1 MKILNKFR
9 QKNKIQKIK
18 YFFFISCVII
28 IVATLIWL
36 SNYSI
41 LYTKKITQEQYESDY
56 MSIAQ
61 AYSHVTTV
69 FLNQAETAL
78 TIFANH
84 TTLVNGT
91 TAEITDFLVKN
102 NQLKPDFLLNI
113 FYADINGDLVTSERK
128 YANVSDREYFIP
140 VINAKSGEFIV
151 GNAVY
156 SKTSRKMTVHIVTPV
171 FDKAGKCKGLIGSAV
186 ELSTLHNILN
196 NVKIKTKGEAFILDK
211 KGVYLSHPN
220 TEYIMNIFIPK
231 DDEYKEL
238 SSLKLAQQRHG
249 IYKAK
254 SADKKDVYVFLDPID
269 QTDWTIGVSVPE
281 EEIFKLYKKLK
292 GIQLTIIFVLIIEI
306 LVFIILGVIY
316 ITIISGSYDP
326 ITNLYNQEKFEKKA
340 RKMLKQFEGSG
351 FILIDADLRGFKFI
365 NQTYGEEAANQIL
378 IKFANLLKGETL
390 KFNGL
395 CAKGYADHFYVF
407 AKIEND
413 SNGKTVAMEKASKS
427 IEKIAKE
434 LKSKDIHVVAKYGIT
449 FLNPDRKIQS
459 RTKTIRTLIGEAS
472 FAKSLIKENVTKA
485 FEIYSPRIEEKIN
498 YEHKIERRMEDAV
511 KNDEFFVMY
520 QPKIELST
528 DKIIGAEAL
537 VRWNSS
543 DPELGFLSPAK
554 FIPLFEKNGF
564 IEELDFI
571 VYEKVFKFLR
581 NQIDIGNNVVPI
593 SVNMSRNHTK
603 EDKINNFISR
613 FVSTFNKYNLS
624 PDLVEVEI
632 VEESVASDKIILQ
645 KVIDALHNNGFSIA
659 MDDFG
664 KGESSLNMLSSVPI
678 DVVKFDQNF
687 LRNNSSLEESS
698 DFITS
703 LVDLGKKLNKK
714 TVFEG
719 VETKE
724 QRDFLRSINCDV
736 VQGYFYSKPLSE
748 NDFIQFVKD
757 HI

>member
-1 MKILNKFR
+1 MKILNKLR

-18 YFFFISCVII
+18 YFFFFSCVII
-28 IVATLIWL
+28 IVSTLIAL
-36 SNYSI
+36 SNYTI

-61 AYSHVTTV
+61 AYSHVTTG

-84 TTLVNGT
+84 NTIINGT
-91 TAEITDFLVKN
+91 KEEIADFLLTHHK
-102 NQLKPDFLLNI
+102 LKPDFLINI
-113 FYADINGDLVTSERK
+113 FYADINGNLVTSEGK
-128 YANVSDREYFIP
+128 HANVSDREYFLP
-140 VINAKSGEFIV
+140 AINGKSGNFIT

-156 SKTSRKMTVHIVTPV
+156 SKTSGKMTVHIVTPV
-171 FDKAGKCKGLIGSAV
+171 FDNNGKCKGLIGSGLD
-186 ELSTLHNILN
+186 LSILHNILN

-211 KGVYLSHPN
+211 KGIYLSHPK
-220 TEYIMNIFIPK
+220 TEYVMNIFIPQ
-231 DDEYKEL
+231 DEEYKEL
-238 SSLKLAQQRHG
+238 SSLMLAQKRHG

-254 SADKKDVYVFLDPID
+254 SADKKEVYVFLDPID
-269 QTDWTIGVSVPE
+269 QTEWTIGVSVPE

-292 GIQLTIIFVLIIEI
+292 TIQLTIIFVLIIEI
-306 LVFIILGVIY
+306 LVFIILDVIY
-316 ITIISGSYDP
+316 ITIIAGSYDK

-340 RKMLKQFEGSG
+340 RKMLKKYKGSS

-378 IKFANLLKGETL
+378 VKFAKLLKDETL
-390 KFNGL
+390 KFDAI

-407 AKIEND
+407 AKTVKPSIAIE
-413 SNGKTVAMEKASKS
+413 KVSKS

-434 LKSKDIHVVAKYGIT
+434 LKTKDIHVVAKYGIT
-449 FLNPDRKIQS
+449 FLNSDRKIQS
-459 RTKTIRTLIGEAS
+459 RTKTIRNLIGEAS

-498 YEHKIERRMEDAV
+498 YEHKIERQMEEAV

-543 DPELGFLSPAK
+543 DPELGLLSPIK
-554 FIPLFEKNGF
+554 FIPIFEKNGF

-603 EDKINNFISR
+603 NDKINNFISR
-613 FVSTFNKYNLS
+613 FITTFNKYRLS

-632 VEESVASDKIILQ
+632 LEQSVADEKIVLQ

-664 KGESSLNMLSSVPI
+664 SGESSLNMLSSIPI

-748 NDFIQFVKD
+748 SDFIQFVKE

>member
-1 MKILNKFR
+1 MKILNKLR

-18 YFFFISCVII
+18 YFFFFSCVII
-28 IVATLIWL
+28 IVSTLIAL
-36 SNYSI
+36 SNYTI

-61 AYSHVTTV
+61 AYSHVTTG

-84 TTLVNGT
+84 NTIINGT
-91 TAEITDFLVKN
+91 KEEIADFLLTNHK
-102 NQLKPDFLLNI
+102 LKPDFLINI
-113 FYADINGDLVTSERK
+113 FYADINGNLVTSEGK
-128 YANVSDREYFIP
+128 HANVSDREYFLP
-140 VINAKSGEFIV
+140 AINGKSGNFIT

-156 SKTSRKMTVHIVTPV
+156 SKTSAKMTVHIVTPV
-171 FDKAGKCKGLIGSAV
+171 FDNNGNCKGLIGSGLD
-186 ELSTLHNILN
+186 LSILHDILN

-211 KGVYLSHPN
+211 KGIYLSHPN
-220 TEYIMNIFIPK
+220 TEYVMNIFIPQ
-231 DDEYKEL
+231 DEEYKEL
-238 SSLKLAQQRHG
+238 SSLMLAQKRHG

-254 SADKKDVYVFLDPID
+254 SADKKEVYVFLDPID
-269 QTDWTIGVSVPE
+269 QTEWTIGVSVPE

-292 GIQLTIIFVLIIEI
+292 TIQLTIIFVLIIEI
-306 LVFIILGVIY
+306 LVFIILDVIY
-316 ITIISGSYDP
+316 ITIIAGSYDK

-340 RKMLKQFEGSG
+340 RKMLKKYKGSS

-378 IKFANLLKGETL
+378 VKFAKLLKDETL
-390 KFNGL
+390 KFDAI

-407 AKIEND
+407 AKTVKPSIAIE
-413 SNGKTVAMEKASKS
+413 KVSKS

-434 LKSKDIHVVAKYGIT
+434 LKTKDIHVVAKYGIT
-449 FLNPDRKIQS
+449 FLNSDRKIQS
-459 RTKTIRTLIGEAS
+459 RTKTIRNLIGEAS

-498 YEHKIERRMEDAV
+498 YEHKIERQMEEAV

-543 DPELGFLSPAK
+543 DPELGLLSPIK
-554 FIPLFEKNGF
+554 FIPIFEKNGF

-603 EDKINNFISR
+603 NDKINNFISR
-613 FVSTFNKYNLS
+613 FITTFNKYRLS

-632 VEESVASDKIILQ
+632 LEQSVADEKIVLQ

-664 KGESSLNMLSSVPI
+664 SGESSLNMLSSIPI

-748 NDFIQFVKD
+748 SDFIQFVKE

>member
-1 MKILNKFR
+1 MKILNKLR

-18 YFFFISCVII
+18 YFFFFSCVII
-28 IVATLIWL
+28 IVSTLIAL
-36 SNYSI
+36 SNYTI

-61 AYSHVTTV
+61 AYSHVTTG

-84 TTLVNGT
+84 NTIINGT
-91 TAEITDFLVKN
+91 KEEIADFLLTNHK
-102 NQLKPDFLLNI
+102 LKPDFLINI
-113 FYADINGDLVTSERK
+113 FYADINGNLVTSEGK
-128 YANVSDREYFIP
+128 HANVSDREYFLP
-140 VINAKSGEFIV
+140 AINGKSGNFIT

-156 SKTSRKMTVHIVTPV
+156 SKTSGKMTVHIVTPV
-171 FDKAGKCKGLIGSAV
+171 FDNNGKCKGLIGSGLD
-186 ELSTLHNILN
+186 LSILHNILN

-211 KGVYLSHPN
+211 KGIYLSHPK
-220 TEYIMNIFIPK
+220 TEYVMNIFIPQ
-231 DDEYKEL
+231 DEEYKEL
-238 SSLKLAQQRHG
+238 SSLMLAQKRHG

-254 SADKKDVYVFLDPID
+254 SADKKEVYVFLDPID
-269 QTDWTIGVSVPE
+269 QTEWTIGVSVPE

-292 GIQLTIIFVLIIEI
+292 TIQLTIIFVLIIEI
-306 LVFIILGVIY
+306 LVFIILDVIY
-316 ITIISGSYDP
+316 ITIIAGSYDK

-340 RKMLKQFEGSG
+340 RKMLKKYKGSS

-378 IKFANLLKGETL
+378 VKFAKLLKDETL
-390 KFNGL
+390 KFDAI

-407 AKIEND
+407 AKTVKPSIAIE
-413 SNGKTVAMEKASKS
+413 KVSKS

-434 LKSKDIHVVAKYGIT
+434 LKTKDIHVVAKYGIT
-449 FLNPDRKIQS
+449 FLNSDRKIQS
-459 RTKTIRTLIGEAS
+459 RTKTIRNLIGEAS

-498 YEHKIERRMEDAV
+498 YEHKIERQMEDAV

-543 DPELGFLSPAK
+543 DPELGLLSPIK
-554 FIPLFEKNGF
+554 FIPIFEKNGF

-603 EDKINNFISR
+603 NDKINNFISR
-613 FVSTFNKYNLS
+613 FITTFNKYRLS

-632 VEESVASDKIILQ
+632 LEQSVADEKIVLQ

-664 KGESSLNMLSSVPI
+664 SGESSLNMLSSIPI

-748 NDFIQFVKD
+748 SDFIQFVKE

>member
-1 MKILNKFR
+1 MKILNKLR

-18 YFFFISCVII
+18 YFFFFSCVII
-28 IVATLIWL
+28 IVSTLIAL
-36 SNYSI
+36 SNYTI

-61 AYSHVTTV
+61 AYSHVTTG

-84 TTLVNGT
+84 NTIINGT
-91 TAEITDFLVKN
+91 KEEIADFLLTNHK
-102 NQLKPDFLLNI
+102 LKPDFLINI
-113 FYADINGDLVTSERK
+113 FYADINGNLVTSEGK
-128 YANVSDREYFIP
+128 HANVSDREYFLP
-140 VINAKSGEFIV
+140 AINGKPGNFIT

-156 SKTSRKMTVHIVTPV
+156 SKTSGKMTVHIVTPV
-171 FDKAGKCKGLIGSAV
+171 FDNNGKCKGLIGSGLD
-186 ELSTLHNILN
+186 LSILHNILN

-211 KGVYLSHPN
+211 KGIYLSHPK
-220 TEYIMNIFIPK
+220 TEYVMNIFIPK
-231 DDEYKEL
+231 DEEYKEL
-238 SSLKLAQQRHG
+238 SSLKLAQKRHG

-254 SADKKDVYVFLDPID
+254 SADKKEVYVFLDPID
-269 QTDWTIGVSVPE
+269 QTEWTIGVSVPE

-292 GIQLTIIFVLIIEI
+292 TIQLTIIFVLIIEI
-306 LVFIILGVIY
+306 LVFIILDVIY
-316 ITIISGSYDP
+316 ITIIAGSYDT

-340 RKMLKQFEGSG
+340 RKMLKKYEGSS

-378 IKFANLLKGETL
+378 VKFAKLLKDETL
-390 KFNGL
+390 KFDAI

-407 AKIEND
+407 AKTVKPSIAIE
-413 SNGKTVAMEKASKS
+413 KVSKS

-434 LKSKDIHVVAKYGIT
+434 LKTKDIHVVAKYGIT
-449 FLNPDRKIQS
+449 FLNSDRKIQS
-459 RTKTIRTLIGEAS
+459 RTKTIRNLIGEAS

-498 YEHKIERRMEDAV
+498 YEHKIERQMEEAV

-543 DPELGFLSPAK
+543 DPELGLLSPVK
-554 FIPLFEKNGF
+554 FIPIFEKNGF

-603 EDKINNFISR
+603 NDKINNFISR
-613 FVSTFNKYNLS
+613 FITTFNKYHLS

-632 VEESVASDKIILQ
+632 LEQSVADEKIVLQ

-664 KGESSLNMLSSVPI
+664 SGESSLNMLSSIPI

-748 NDFIQFVKD
+748 SDFIHFVKE

>member
-1 MKILNKFR
+1 MKILNKLR

-18 YFFFISCVII
+18 YFFFFSCVII
-28 IVATLIWL
+28 IVSTLIAL
-36 SNYSI
+36 SNYTI

-61 AYSHVTTV
+61 AYSHVTTG

-84 TTLVNGT
+84 NTIINGT
-91 TAEITDFLVKN
+91 KEEIADFLLTHHK
-102 NQLKPDFLLNI
+102 LKPDFLINI
-113 FYADINGDLVTSERK
+113 FYADINGNLVTSEGK
-128 YANVSDREYFIP
+128 HANVSDREYFLP
-140 VINAKSGEFIV
+140 AINGKSGNFIT

-156 SKTSRKMTVHIVTPV
+156 SKTSGKMTVHIVTPV
-171 FDKAGKCKGLIGSAV
+171 FDNNGKCKGLIGSGLD
-186 ELSTLHNILN
+186 LSILHNILN

-211 KGVYLSHPN
+211 KGIYLSHPK
-220 TEYIMNIFIPK
+220 TEYVMNIFIPQ
-231 DDEYKEL
+231 DEEYKEL
-238 SSLKLAQQRHG
+238 SSLMLAQKRHG

-254 SADKKDVYVFLDPID
+254 SADKKEVYVFLDPID
-269 QTDWTIGVSVPE
+269 QTEWTIGVSVPE

-292 GIQLTIIFVLIIEI
+292 TIQLTIIFVLIIEI
-306 LVFIILGVIY
+306 LVFIILDVIY
-316 ITIISGSYDP
+316 ITIIAGSYDK

-340 RKMLKQFEGSG
+340 RKMLKKYEGSS

-378 IKFANLLKGETL
+378 VKFAKLLKDETL
-390 KFNGL
+390 KFDAI

-407 AKIEND
+407 AKTVKPSIAIE
-413 SNGKTVAMEKASKS
+413 KVSKS

-434 LKSKDIHVVAKYGIT
+434 LKTKDIHVVAKYGIT
-449 FLNPDRKIQS
+449 FLNSDRKIQS
-459 RTKTIRTLIGEAS
+459 RTKTIRNLIGEAS

-498 YEHKIERRMEDAV
+498 YEHKIERQMEEAV

-543 DPELGFLSPAK
+543 DPELGLLSPIK
-554 FIPLFEKNGF
+554 FIPIFEKNGF

-603 EDKINNFISR
+603 NDKINNFISR
-613 FVSTFNKYNLS
+613 FITTFNKYHLS

-632 VEESVASDKIILQ
+632 LEQSVADEKIVLQ

-664 KGESSLNMLSSVPI
+664 SGESSLNMLSSIPI

-748 NDFIQFVKD
+748 NDFIQFVKE

>member
-61 AYSHVTTV
+61 AYSHVTTG

-151 GNAVY
+151 GNSAY
-156 SKTSRKMTVHIVTPV
+156 SKTSGVMTVHIVTPV
-171 FDKAGKCKGLIGSAV
+171 FDKNEKCKGLIGGAV
-186 ELSTLHNILN
+186 ELSTLHDILN

-407 AKIEND
+407 AKIENN

-449 FLNPDRKIQS
+449 FLNSDRKIQS

-603 EDKINNFISR
+603 NDKINNFISR

-632 VEESVASDKIILQ
+632 VEESVANDKIILQ
-645 KVIDALHNNGFSIA
+645 QVIDALHNNGFSIA

-664 KGESSLNMLSSVPI
+664 KGESSLNMLSSIPI

>member
-1 MKILNKFR
+1 MK
-9 QKNKIQKIK
+9 KNKVQKIK
-18 YFFFISCVII
+18 YFLFLSCVII
-28 IVATLIWL
+28 IVATLTGL

-41 LYTKKITQEQYESDY
+41 LYTKKITKEQYESDY

-61 AYSHVTTV
+61 AYSHVTTG

-151 GNAVY
+151 GNSAY
-156 SKTSRKMTVHIVTPV
+156 SKTSGVMTVHIVTPV
-171 FDKAGKCKGLIGSAV
+171 FDKNEKCKGLIGGAV
-186 ELSTLHNILN
+186 ELSTLHDILN

-211 KGVYLSHPN
+211 KGIYLSHPN

-231 DDEYKEL
+231 DHEYKEL
-238 SSLKLAQQRHG
+238 SSLKLAKQRHG

-254 SADKKDVYVFLDPID
+254 SADKKDVYVFLDPIEH
-269 QTDWTIGVSVPE
+269 TDWTIGVSVPE

-306 LVFIILGVIY
+306 LVFIILGIIY

-340 RKMLKQFEGSG
+340 RKMLKQFEGSR

-378 IKFANLLKGETL
+378 IKFANLLKDETL

-407 AKIEND
+407 AKIENA
-413 SNGKTVAMEKASKS
+413 SIAIEKASKS

-434 LKSKDIHVVAKYGIT
+434 LKSKDIHAVAKYGIT
-449 FLNPDRKIQS
+449 FLNSDRKIQS

-498 YEHKIERRMEDAV
+498 YEHKIERQMEDAV

-581 NQIDIGNNVVPI
+581 NQMDIGNNVVPI

-632 VEESVASDKIILQ
+632 LEQSVADDKNILQ
-645 KVIDALHNNGFSIA
+645 QVIDALHNNGFSIA

-664 KGESSLNMLSSVPI
+664 SGESSLNMLRSIPI

>member
-61 AYSHVTTV
+61 AYSHVTTG

-151 GNAVY
+151 GNSAY
-156 SKTSRKMTVHIVTPV
+156 SKTSGVMTVHIVTPV
-171 FDKAGKCKGLIGSAV
+171 FDKNEKCKGLIGGAV
-186 ELSTLHNILN
+186 ELSTLHDILN

-211 KGVYLSHPN
+211 KGIYLSHPN

-231 DDEYKEL
+231 DHEYKEL
-238 SSLKLAQQRHG
+238 SSLKLAKQRHG

-407 AKIEND
+407 AKIENN

-449 FLNPDRKIQS
+449 FLNSDRKIQS

-485 FEIYSPRIEEKIN
+485 FEIYSPKIEEKIN
-498 YEHKIERRMEDAV
+498 YEHKIERQMEDAV

-603 EDKINNFISR
+603 QDKINNFISR
-613 FVSTFNKYNLS
+613 FVSTFNKYRLS

-632 VEESVASDKIILQ
+632 LEQSVADDKIILQ
-645 KVIDALHNNGFSIA
+645 QVIDALHNNGFSIA

-664 KGESSLNMLSSVPI
+664 KGESSLNMLSSIPI

>member
-61 AYSHVTTV
+61 AYSHVTTG

-151 GNAVY
+151 GNSAY
-156 SKTSRKMTVHIVTPV
+156 SKTSGVMTVHIVTPV
-171 FDKAGKCKGLIGSAV
+171 FDKNEKCKGLIGGAV
-186 ELSTLHNILN
+186 ELSTLHDILN

-407 AKIEND
+407 AKIENN
-413 SNGKTVAMEKASKS
+413 STAKTVAMEKASKS

-449 FLNPDRKIQS
+449 FLNSDRKIQS

-603 EDKINNFISR
+603 QDKINNFISR

-632 VEESVASDKIILQ
+632 LEQSVAEEKNILQ
-645 KVIDALHNNGFSIA
+645 QVIDALHNNGFSIA

-664 KGESSLNMLSSVPI
+664 KGESSLNMLSSIPI

>member
-61 AYSHVTTV
+61 AYSHVTTG

-151 GNAVY
+151 GNSAY
-156 SKTSRKMTVHIVTPV
+156 SKTSGKMTVHIVAPV

-196 NVKIKTKGEAFILDK
+196 NVKIKTKGEAFIIDK
-211 KGVYLSHPN
+211 KGIYLSHPN

-269 QTDWTIGVSVPE
+269 HTDWTIGVSVPE

-316 ITIISGSYDP
+316 TTIISGSYDP

-407 AKIEND
+407 AKIEKA
-413 SNGKTVAMEKASKS
+413 STAIEKASKS

-449 FLNPDRKIQS
+449 FLNSDRKIQS

>member
-56 MSIAQ
+56 MSITQ
-61 AYSHVTTV
+61 AYSHVTTG

-151 GNAVY
+151 GNSAY
-156 SKTSRKMTVHIVTPV
+156 SKTSGVMTVHIVTPV
-171 FDKAGKCKGLIGSAV
+171 FDKNEKCKGLIGGAV
-186 ELSTLHNILN
+186 ELSTLHDILN

-407 AKIEND
+407 AKIENN

-449 FLNPDRKIQS
+449 FLNSDRKIQS

-632 VEESVASDKIILQ
+632 VEESVANDKIILQ
-645 KVIDALHNNGFSIA
+645 QVIDALHNNGFSIA

-664 KGESSLNMLSSVPI
+664 KGESSLNMLSSIPI

>member
-61 AYSHVTTV
+61 AYSHVTTG

-151 GNAVY
+151 GNSAY
-156 SKTSRKMTVHIVTPV
+156 SKTSGVMTVHIVTPV
-171 FDKAGKCKGLIGSAV
+171 FDKNEKCKGLIGGAV

-449 FLNPDRKIQS
+449 FLNSDRKIQS

-632 VEESVASDKIILQ
+632 VEESVANDKIILQ
-645 KVIDALHNNGFSIA
+645 QVIDALHNNGFSIA

-664 KGESSLNMLSSVPI
+664 KGESSLNMLSSIPI

>member
-1 MKILNKFR
+1 MKILNKLR

-18 YFFFISCVII
+18 YFFFFSCVII
-28 IVATLIWL
+28 IVSTLIAL
-36 SNYSI
+36 SNYTI

-61 AYSHVTTV
+61 AYSHVTTG

-84 TTLVNGT
+84 NTIINGT
-91 TAEITDFLVKN
+91 KEEIADFLLTNHK
-102 NQLKPDFLLNI
+102 LKPDFLINI
-113 FYADINGDLVTSERK
+113 FYADINGNLVTSEGK
-128 YANVSDREYFIP
+128 HANVSDREYFLP
-140 VINAKSGEFIV
+140 AINGKPGNFIT

-156 SKTSRKMTVHIVTPV
+156 SKTSGKMTVHIVTPV
-171 FDKAGKCKGLIGSAV
+171 FDNNGNCKGLIGSGLD
-186 ELSTLHNILN
+186 LSILHNILN

-211 KGVYLSHPN
+211 KGIYLSHPK
-220 TEYIMNIFIPK
+220 TEYVMNIFIPQ
-231 DDEYKEL
+231 DEEYKEL
-238 SSLKLAQQRHG
+238 SSLMLAQKRHG

-254 SADKKDVYVFLDPID
+254 SADKKEVYVFLDPID
-269 QTDWTIGVSVPE
+269 QTEWTIGVSVPE

-292 GIQLTIIFVLIIEI
+292 TIQLTIIFVLIIEI
-306 LVFIILGVIY
+306 LVFIILDVIY
-316 ITIISGSYDP
+316 ITIIAGSYDK

-340 RKMLKQFEGSG
+340 RKMLKKYEGSS

-378 IKFANLLKGETL
+378 VKFAKLLKDETL
-390 KFNGL
+390 KFDAI

-407 AKIEND
+407 AKTVKPSIAIE
-413 SNGKTVAMEKASKS
+413 KVSKS

-434 LKSKDIHVVAKYGIT
+434 LKTKDIHVVAKYGIT
-449 FLNPDRKIQS
+449 FLNSDRKIQS
-459 RTKTIRTLIGEAS
+459 RTKTIRNLIGEAS

-498 YEHKIERRMEDAV
+498 YEHKIERQMEEAV

-543 DPELGFLSPAK
+543 DPELGLLSPVK
-554 FIPLFEKNGF
+554 FIPIFEKNGF

-603 EDKINNFISR
+603 NDKINNFISR
-613 FVSTFNKYNLS
+613 FITTFNKYHLS

-632 VEESVASDKIILQ
+632 LEQSVADEKIVLQ

-664 KGESSLNMLSSVPI
+664 SGESSLNMLSSIPI

-748 NDFIQFVKD
+748 SDFIHFVKE

>member
-1 MKILNKFR
+1 MKILNKLR

-18 YFFFISCVII
+18 YFFFFSCVII
-28 IVATLIWL
+28 IVSTLIAL
-36 SNYSI
+36 SNYTI

-61 AYSHVTTV
+61 AYSHVTTG

-84 TTLVNGT
+84 NTIINGT
-91 TAEITDFLVKN
+91 KEEIADFLLTNHK
-102 NQLKPDFLLNI
+102 LKPDFLINI
-113 FYADINGDLVTSERK
+113 FYADINGNLVTSEGK
-128 YANVSDREYFIP
+128 HANVSDREYFLP
-140 VINAKSGEFIV
+140 AINGKSGNFIT

-156 SKTSRKMTVHIVTPV
+156 SKTSGKMTVHIVTPV
-171 FDKAGKCKGLIGSAV
+171 FDNNGKCKGLIGSGLD
-186 ELSTLHNILN
+186 LSILHNILN

-211 KGVYLSHPN
+211 KGIYLSHPK
-220 TEYIMNIFIPK
+220 TEYVMNIFIPK
-231 DDEYKEL
+231 DEEYKEL
-238 SSLKLAQQRHG
+238 SSLKLAQKRHG

-254 SADKKDVYVFLDPID
+254 SADKKEVYVFLDPID
-269 QTDWTIGVSVPE
+269 QTEWTIGVSVPE

-292 GIQLTIIFVLIIEI
+292 TIQLTIIFVLIIEI
-306 LVFIILGVIY
+306 LVFIILDVIY
-316 ITIISGSYDP
+316 ITIIAGSYDT

-340 RKMLKQFEGSG
+340 RKMLKKYEGSS

-378 IKFANLLKGETL
+378 VKFAKLLKDETL
-390 KFNGL
+390 KFDAI

-407 AKIEND
+407 AKTVKPSIAIE
-413 SNGKTVAMEKASKS
+413 KVSKS

-434 LKSKDIHVVAKYGIT
+434 LKTKDIHVVAKYGIT
-449 FLNPDRKIQS
+449 FLNSDRKIQS
-459 RTKTIRTLIGEAS
+459 RTKTIRNLIGEAS

-498 YEHKIERRMEDAV
+498 YEHKIERQMEEAV

-543 DPELGFLSPAK
+543 DPELGLLSPVK
-554 FIPLFEKNGF
+554 FIPIFEKNGF

-603 EDKINNFISR
+603 NDKINNFISR
-613 FVSTFNKYNLS
+613 FITTFNKYHLS

-632 VEESVASDKIILQ
+632 LEQSVADEKIVLQ

-664 KGESSLNMLSSVPI
+664 SGESSLNMLSSIPI

-748 NDFIQFVKD
+748 SDFIHFVKE

>member
-18 YFFFISCVII
+18 YFLFISCVII

-61 AYSHVTTV
+61 AYSHVTTG

-151 GNAVY
+151 GNSAY
-156 SKTSRKMTVHIVTPV
+156 SKTSGVMTVHIVTPV
-171 FDKAGKCKGLIGSAV
+171 FDKNEKCKGLIGGAV

-407 AKIEND
+407 AKIENN
-413 SNGKTVAMEKASKS
+413 STAKTVAMEKASKS

-449 FLNPDRKIQS
+449 FLNSDRKIQS

-485 FEIYSPRIEEKIN
+485 FEIYSPKIEEKIN
-498 YEHKIERRMEDAV
+498 YEHKIERQMEDAV

-603 EDKINNFISR
+603 QDKINNFISR
-613 FVSTFNKYNLS
+613 FVSTFNKYRLS

-632 VEESVASDKIILQ
+632 LEQSVADDKIILQ
-645 KVIDALHNNGFSIA
+645 QVIDALHNNGFSIA

>member
-28 IVATLIWL
+28 TITTLIWL

-61 AYSHVTTV
+61 AYSHVTTG

-78 TIFANH
+78 NIFANH
-84 TTLVNGT
+84 DILINGT
-91 TAEITDFLVKN
+91 KDEITRFLVKN
-102 NQLKPDFLLNI
+102 HKLKPNFLLNM
-113 FYADINGDLVTSERK
+113 FYADKEGNLVTSENK
-128 YANVSDREYFIP
+128 HANISDREYFIP
-140 VINAKSGEFIV
+140 ALNEKPGNFIV
-151 GNAVY
+151 GNALY
-156 SKTSRKMTVHIVTPV
+156 SKTSGKMTVHIVTPV
-171 FDKAGKCKGLIGSAV
+171 FDKEGKCKGLIGSGV
-186 ELSTLHNILN
+186 ELLTLHNTLN
-196 NVKIKTKGEAFILDK
+196 NVKIKTKGEAFIIDK

-220 TEYIMNIFIPK
+220 TEYMMNIFIPK

-238 SSLKLAQQRHG
+238 SSFKLAQQRHG

-340 RKMLKQFEGSG
+340 RKMLKQFEGSR

-407 AKIEND
+407 AKIE
-413 SNGKTVAMEKASKS
+413 SPSIAMEKASKS

-434 LKSKDIHVVAKYGIT
+434 LKI
-449 FLNPDRKIQS
+449 FMLLQN
-459 RTKTIRTLIGEAS
+459 
-472 FAKSLIKENVTKA
+472 
-485 FEIYSPRIEEKIN
+485 
-498 YEHKIERRMEDAV
+498 ME
-511 KNDEFFVMY
+511 
-520 QPKIELST
+520 
-528 DKIIGAEAL
+528 
-537 VRWNSS
+537 
-543 DPELGFLSPAK
+543 
-554 FIPLFEKNGF
+554 
-564 IEELDFI
+564 
-571 VYEKVFKFLR
+571 
-581 NQIDIGNNVVPI
+581 
-593 SVNMSRNHTK
+593 
-603 EDKINNFISR
+603 
-613 FVSTFNKYNLS
+613 
-624 PDLVEVEI
+624 
-632 VEESVASDKIILQ
+632 
-645 KVIDALHNNGFSIA
+645 
-659 MDDFG
+659 
-664 KGESSLNMLSSVPI
+664 
-678 DVVKFDQNF
+678 
-687 LRNNSSLEESS
+687 
-698 DFITS
+698 
-703 LVDLGKKLNKK
+703 
-714 TVFEG
+714 
-719 VETKE
+719 
-724 QRDFLRSINCDV
+724 
-736 VQGYFYSKPLSE
+736 
-748 NDFIQFVKD
+748 
-757 HI
+757 

>member
-1 MKILNKFR
+1 MKILNKLR

-18 YFFFISCVII
+18 YFFFFSCVII
-28 IVATLIWL
+28 IVSTLIAL
-36 SNYSI
+36 SNYTI

-61 AYSHVTTV
+61 AYSHVTTG

-84 TTLVNGT
+84 NTIINGT
-91 TAEITDFLVKN
+91 KEEIADFLLTNHK
-102 NQLKPDFLLNI
+102 LKPDFLINI
-113 FYADINGDLVTSERK
+113 FYADINGNLVTSEGK
-128 YANVSDREYFIP
+128 HANVSDREYFLP
-140 VINAKSGEFIV
+140 AINGKSGNFIT

-156 SKTSRKMTVHIVTPV
+156 SKTSGKMTVHIVTPV
-171 FDKAGKCKGLIGSAV
+171 FDNNGKCKGLIGSGLD
-186 ELSTLHNILN
+186 LSILHNILN

-211 KGVYLSHPN
+211 KGIYLSHPK
-220 TEYIMNIFIPK
+220 TEYVMNIFIPQ
-231 DDEYKEL
+231 DEEYKEL
-238 SSLKLAQQRHG
+238 SSLMLAQKRHG

-254 SADKKDVYVFLDPID
+254 SADKKEVYVFLDPID
-269 QTDWTIGVSVPE
+269 QTEWTIGVSVPE

-292 GIQLTIIFVLIIEI
+292 TIQLTIIFVLIIEI
-306 LVFIILGVIY
+306 LVFIILDVIY
-316 ITIISGSYDP
+316 ITIIAGSYDT

-340 RKMLKQFEGSG
+340 RKMLKKYEGSS

-378 IKFANLLKGETL
+378 VKFAKLLKDETL
-390 KFNGL
+390 KFDAI

-407 AKIEND
+407 AKTVKPSIAIE
-413 SNGKTVAMEKASKS
+413 KVSKS

-434 LKSKDIHVVAKYGIT
+434 LKTKDIHVVAKYGIT
-449 FLNPDRKIQS
+449 FLNSDRKIQS
-459 RTKTIRTLIGEAS
+459 RTKTIRNLIGEAS

-498 YEHKIERRMEDAV
+498 YEHKIERQMEEAV

-543 DPELGFLSPAK
+543 DPELGLLSPVK
-554 FIPLFEKNGF
+554 FIPIFEKNGF

-603 EDKINNFISR
+603 NDKINNFISR
-613 FVSTFNKYNLS
+613 FITTFNKYHLS

-632 VEESVASDKIILQ
+632 LEQSVADEKIVLQ

-664 KGESSLNMLSSVPI
+664 SGESSLNMLSSIPI

-748 NDFIQFVKD
+748 SDFIHFVKE

>member
-1 MKILNKFR
+1 MKILNKLR

-18 YFFFISCVII
+18 YFFFFSCVII
-28 IVATLIWL
+28 IVSTLIAL
-36 SNYSI
+36 SNYTI

-61 AYSHVTTV
+61 AYSHVTTG

-84 TTLVNGT
+84 NTIINGT
-91 TAEITDFLVKN
+91 KEEIADFLLTNHK
-102 NQLKPDFLLNI
+102 LKPDFLINI
-113 FYADINGDLVTSERK
+113 FYADINGNLVTSEGK
-128 YANVSDREYFIP
+128 HANVSDREYFLP
-140 VINAKSGEFIV
+140 AINGKPGNFIT

-156 SKTSRKMTVHIVTPV
+156 SKTSGKMTVHIVTPV
-171 FDKAGKCKGLIGSAV
+171 FDNNGNCKGLIGSGLD
-186 ELSTLHNILN
+186 LSILHNILN

-211 KGVYLSHPN
+211 KGIYLSHPK
-220 TEYIMNIFIPK
+220 TEYVMNIFIPQ
-231 DDEYKEL
+231 DEEYKEL
-238 SSLKLAQQRHG
+238 SSLMLAQKRHG

-254 SADKKDVYVFLDPID
+254 SADKKEVYVFLDPID
-269 QTDWTIGVSVPE
+269 QTEWTIGVSVPE

-292 GIQLTIIFVLIIEI
+292 TIQLTIIFVLIIEI
-306 LVFIILGVIY
+306 LVFIILDVIY
-316 ITIISGSYDP
+316 ITIIAGSYDK

-340 RKMLKQFEGSG
+340 RKMLKKYKGSS

-378 IKFANLLKGETL
+378 VKFAKLLKDETL
-390 KFNGL
+390 KFDAI

-407 AKIEND
+407 AKTVKPSIAIE
-413 SNGKTVAMEKASKS
+413 KVSKS

-434 LKSKDIHVVAKYGIT
+434 LKTKDIHVVAKYGIT
-449 FLNPDRKIQS
+449 FLNSDRKIQS
-459 RTKTIRTLIGEAS
+459 RTKTIRNLIGEAS

-498 YEHKIERRMEDAV
+498 YEHKIERQMEEAV

-543 DPELGFLSPAK
+543 DPELGLLSPIK
-554 FIPLFEKNGF
+554 FIPIFEKNGF

-603 EDKINNFISR
+603 NDKINNFISR
-613 FVSTFNKYNLS
+613 FITTFNKYHLS

-632 VEESVASDKIILQ
+632 LEQSVANEKIILQ
-645 KVIDALHNNGFSIA
+645 KVIDALHNKGFSIA

-664 KGESSLNMLSSVPI
+664 SGESSLNMLSSIPI

-748 NDFIQFVKD
+748 NDFIQFVKE

>member
-61 AYSHVTTV
+61 AYSHVTTG

-151 GNAVY
+151 GNSAY
-156 SKTSRKMTVHIVTPV
+156 SKTSGVMTVHIVTPV
-171 FDKAGKCKGLIGSAV
+171 FDKNEKCKGLIGGAV

-407 AKIEND
+407 AKIENN

-449 FLNPDRKIQS
+449 FLNSDRKIQS

-581 NQIDIGNNVVPI
+581 NQMDIGNNVVPI

-603 EDKINNFISR
+603 QDKINNFISR

-632 VEESVASDKIILQ
+632 VEESVANDKIILQ
-645 KVIDALHNNGFSIA
+645 QVIDALHNNGFSIA

-664 KGESSLNMLSSVPI
+664 KGESSLNMLSSIPI

>member
-1 MKILNKFR
+1 MKILNKLMK
-9 QKNKIQKIK
+9 KNKVQKIK
-18 YFFFISCVII
+18 YLFFILCI
-28 IVATLIWL
+28 IVVVSTLFAL

-41 LYTKKITQEQYESDY
+41 SYTKKITQEQYESDY
-56 MSIAQ
+56 ISIAQ
-61 AYSHVTTV
+61 AYSHVTTG
-69 FLNQAETAL
+69 FLNQAKTAL

-84 TTLVNGT
+84 DILINGT
-91 TAEITDFLVKN
+91 KDEITRFLVKN
-102 NQLKPDFLLNI
+102 HKLKPNFLLNM
-113 FYADINGDLVTSERK
+113 FYADKEGNLVTSENK
-128 YANVSDREYFIP
+128 HANISDREYFIP
-140 VINAKSGEFIV
+140 VLNEKPGNFIV
-151 GNAVY
+151 GNALY
-156 SKTSRKMTVHIVTPV
+156 SKTSGKMTVHIVTPV
-171 FDKAGKCKGLIGSAV
+171 FDKAGKCKGLIGSGV
-186 ELSTLHNILN
+186 ELSTLHDILN
-196 NVKIKTKGEAFILDK
+196 NVKIKTKGEAFIIDK

-220 TEYIMNIFIPK
+220 TEYMMNIFIPK

-292 GIQLTIIFVLIIEI
+292 GIQFTIIFVLIIEI

-340 RKMLKQFEGSG
+340 RKMLKQFEGSR
-351 FILIDADLRGFKFI
+351 FILISADLRGFKFI
-365 NQTYGEEAANQIL
+365 NQTYGEETANQIL
-378 IKFANLLKGETL
+378 IKFANLLKDETL

-407 AKIEND
+407 AKIEKA
-413 SNGKTVAMEKASKS
+413 SIAMEKASKS

-434 LKSKDIHVVAKYGIT
+434 LKSKDIHAVAKYGIT
-449 FLNPDRKIQS
+449 FLNSDRKIQS
-459 RTKTIRTLIGEAS
+459 RTKTIRNLIGEAS

-498 YEHKIERRMEDAV
+498 YEHKIERQMEDAV

-543 DPELGFLSPAK
+543 DPELGLLSPAK

-603 EDKINNFISR
+603 QINNFISR
-613 FVSTFNKYNLS
+613 FISTFNKYNLS

-632 VEESVASDKIILQ
+632 VEQSVDEDKIILQ

-664 KGESSLNMLSSVPI
+664 KGESSLNMLSSIPI

>member
-61 AYSHVTTV
+61 AYSHVTTG

-151 GNAVY
+151 GNSAY
-156 SKTSRKMTVHIVTPV
+156 SKTSGVMTVHIVTPV
-171 FDKAGKCKGLIGSAV
+171 FDKNEKCKGLIGGAV

-196 NVKIKTKGEAFILDK
+196 NVKIKTKGEAFIIDK
-211 KGVYLSHPN
+211 KGIYLSHPN

-269 QTDWTIGVSVPE
+269 HTDWTIGVSVPE

-316 ITIISGSYDP
+316 TTIISGSYDP

-407 AKIEND
+407 AKIENN
-413 SNGKTVAMEKASKS
+413 STAKTVAMEKVSKS

-449 FLNPDRKIQS
+449 FLNSDRKIQS

-485 FEIYSPRIEEKIN
+485 FEIYSPKIEEKIN
-498 YEHKIERRMEDAV
+498 YEHKIERQMEDAV

-632 VEESVASDKIILQ
+632 VEESVANDKIILQ
-645 KVIDALHNNGFSIA
+645 QVIDALHNNGFSIA

>member
-1 MKILNKFR
+1 MKILNKLR

-18 YFFFISCVII
+18 YFFFFSCVII
-28 IVATLIWL
+28 IVSTLIAL
-36 SNYSI
+36 SNYTI

-61 AYSHVTTV
+61 AYSHVTTG

-84 TTLVNGT
+84 NTIINGT
-91 TAEITDFLVKN
+91 KEEIADFLLTNHK
-102 NQLKPDFLLNI
+102 LKPDFLINI
-113 FYADINGDLVTSERK
+113 FYADINGNLVTSEGK
-128 YANVSDREYFIP
+128 HANVSDREYFLP
-140 VINAKSGEFIV
+140 AINGKPGNFIT

-156 SKTSRKMTVHIVTPV
+156 SKTSGKMTVHIVTPV
-171 FDKAGKCKGLIGSAV
+171 FDNNGNCKGLIGSGLD
-186 ELSTLHNILN
+186 LSILHNILN

-211 KGVYLSHPN
+211 KGIYLSHPK
-220 TEYIMNIFIPK
+220 TEYVMNIFIPK
-231 DDEYKEL
+231 DEEYKEL
-238 SSLKLAQQRHG
+238 SSLKLAQKRHG

-254 SADKKDVYVFLDPID
+254 SADKKEVYVFLDPID
-269 QTDWTIGVSVPE
+269 QTEWTIGVSVPE

-292 GIQLTIIFVLIIEI
+292 TIQLTIIFVLIIEI
-306 LVFIILGVIY
+306 LVFIILDVIY
-316 ITIISGSYDP
+316 ITIIAGSYDT

-340 RKMLKQFEGSG
+340 RKMLKKYEGSS

-378 IKFANLLKGETL
+378 VKFAKLLKDETL
-390 KFNGL
+390 KFDAI

-407 AKIEND
+407 AKTVKPSIAIE
-413 SNGKTVAMEKASKS
+413 KVSKS

-434 LKSKDIHVVAKYGIT
+434 LKTKDIHVVAKYGIT
-449 FLNPDRKIQS
+449 FLNSDRKIQS
-459 RTKTIRTLIGEAS
+459 RTKTIRNLIGEAS

-498 YEHKIERRMEDAV
+498 YEHKIERQMEDAV

-543 DPELGFLSPAK
+543 DPELGLLSPVK
-554 FIPLFEKNGF
+554 FISIFEKNGF

-603 EDKINNFISR
+603 NDKINNFISR
-613 FVSTFNKYNLS
+613 FITTFNKYHIS
-624 PDLVEVEI
+624 HDLVEVEI
-632 VEESVASDKIILQ
+632 LEQSVADEKIVLQ

-664 KGESSLNMLSSVPI
+664 SGESSLNMLSSIPI

-748 NDFIQFVKD
+748 SDFIHFVKE

>member
-1 MKILNKFR
+1 MKILNKLR

-18 YFFFISCVII
+18 YFFFFSCVII
-28 IVATLIWL
+28 IVSTLIAL
-36 SNYSI
+36 SNYTI

-61 AYSHVTTV
+61 AYSHVTTG

-84 TTLVNGT
+84 NTIINGT
-91 TAEITDFLVKN
+91 KEEIADFLLTHHK
-102 NQLKPDFLLNI
+102 LKPDFLINI
-113 FYADINGDLVTSERK
+113 FYADINGNLVTSEGK
-128 YANVSDREYFIP
+128 HANVSDREYFLP
-140 VINAKSGEFIV
+140 AINGKSGNFIT

-156 SKTSRKMTVHIVTPV
+156 SKTSGKMTVHIVTPV
-171 FDKAGKCKGLIGSAV
+171 FDNNGKCKGLIGSGLD
-186 ELSTLHNILN
+186 LSILHNILN

-211 KGVYLSHPN
+211 KGIYLSHPK
-220 TEYIMNIFIPK
+220 TEYVMNIFIPQ
-231 DDEYKEL
+231 DEEYKEL
-238 SSLKLAQQRHG
+238 SSLMLAQKRHG

-254 SADKKDVYVFLDPID
+254 SADKKEVYVFLDPID
-269 QTDWTIGVSVPE
+269 QTEWTIGVSVPE

-292 GIQLTIIFVLIIEI
+292 TIQLTIIFVLIIEI
-306 LVFIILGVIY
+306 LVFIILDVIY
-316 ITIISGSYDP
+316 ITIIAGSYDK

-340 RKMLKQFEGSG
+340 RKMLKKYKGSS

-378 IKFANLLKGETL
+378 VKFAKLLKDETL
-390 KFNGL
+390 KFDAI

-407 AKIEND
+407 AKTVKPSIAIE
-413 SNGKTVAMEKASKS
+413 KVSKS

-434 LKSKDIHVVAKYGIT
+434 LKTKDIHVVAKYGIT
-449 FLNPDRKIQS
+449 FLNSDRKIQS
-459 RTKTIRTLIGEAS
+459 RTKTIRNLIGEAS

-498 YEHKIERRMEDAV
+498 YEHKIERQMEEAV

-543 DPELGFLSPAK
+543 DPELGLLSPIK
-554 FIPLFEKNGF
+554 FIPIFEKNGF

-603 EDKINNFISR
+603 NDKINNFISR
-613 FVSTFNKYNLS
+613 FITTFNKYHLS

-632 VEESVASDKIILQ
+632 LEQSVADEKIVLQ

-664 KGESSLNMLSSVPI
+664 SGESSLNMLSSIPI

-748 NDFIQFVKD
+748 NDFIQFVKE

>member
-61 AYSHVTTV
+61 AYSHVTTG

-151 GNAVY
+151 GNSAY
-156 SKTSRKMTVHIVTPV
+156 SKTSGVMTVHIVTPV
-171 FDKAGKCKGLIGSAV
+171 FDKNEKCKGLIGGAV
-186 ELSTLHNILN
+186 ELSTLHDILN

-220 TEYIMNIFIPK
+220 KEYIMNIFIPK

-407 AKIEND
+407 AKFENN
-413 SNGKTVAMEKASKS
+413 SNGTTVAMEKASKS

-449 FLNPDRKIQS
+449 FLNSDRKIQS

-603 EDKINNFISR
+603 NDKINNFISR

-632 VEESVASDKIILQ
+632 VEESVANDKIILQ
-645 KVIDALHNNGFSIA
+645 QVIDALHNNGFSIA

-664 KGESSLNMLSSVPI
+664 KGESSLNMLSSIPI

>member
-61 AYSHVTTV
+61 AYSHVTTG

-151 GNAVY
+151 GNSAY
-156 SKTSRKMTVHIVTPV
+156 SKTSGVMTVHIVTPV
-171 FDKAGKCKGLIGSAV
+171 FDKNEKCKGLIGGAV
-186 ELSTLHNILN
+186 ELSTLHDILN

-449 FLNPDRKIQS
+449 FLNSDRKIQS

-485 FEIYSPRIEEKIN
+485 FEIYSPKIEEKIN

-581 NQIDIGNNVVPI
+581 NQMDIGNNVVPI

-603 EDKINNFISR
+603 QDKINNFISR

-632 VEESVASDKIILQ
+632 VEESVANDKIILQ
-645 KVIDALHNNGFSIA
+645 QVIDALHNNGFSIA

-664 KGESSLNMLSSVPI
+664 KGESSLNMLSSIPI

>member
-1 MKILNKFR
+1 MKILNKLR

-18 YFFFISCVII
+18 YFFFFSCVII
-28 IVATLIWL
+28 IVSTLIAL
-36 SNYSI
+36 SNYTI

-61 AYSHVTTV
+61 AYSHVTTG

-84 TTLVNGT
+84 NTIINGT
-91 TAEITDFLVKN
+91 KEEIADFLLTNHK
-102 NQLKPDFLLNI
+102 LKPDFLINI
-113 FYADINGDLVTSERK
+113 FYADINGNLVTSEGK
-128 YANVSDREYFIP
+128 HANVSDREYFLP
-140 VINAKSGEFIV
+140 AINGKPGNFIT

-156 SKTSRKMTVHIVTPV
+156 SKTSGKMTVHIVTPV
-171 FDKAGKCKGLIGSAV
+171 FDNNGNCKGLIGSGLD
-186 ELSTLHNILN
+186 LSILHNILN

-211 KGVYLSHPN
+211 KGIYLSHPK
-220 TEYIMNIFIPK
+220 TEYVMNIFIPK
-231 DDEYKEL
+231 DEEYKEL
-238 SSLKLAQQRHG
+238 SSLKLAQKRHG

-254 SADKKDVYVFLDPID
+254 SADKKEVYVFLDPID
-269 QTDWTIGVSVPE
+269 QTEWTIGVSVPE

-292 GIQLTIIFVLIIEI
+292 TIQLTIIFVLIIEI
-306 LVFIILGVIY
+306 LVFIILDVIY
-316 ITIISGSYDP
+316 ITIIAGSYDT

-340 RKMLKQFEGSG
+340 RKMLKKYEGSS

-378 IKFANLLKGETL
+378 VKFAKLLKDETL
-390 KFNGL
+390 KFDAI

-407 AKIEND
+407 AKTVKPSIAIE
-413 SNGKTVAMEKASKS
+413 KVSKS

-434 LKSKDIHVVAKYGIT
+434 LKTKDIHVVAKYGIT
-449 FLNPDRKIQS
+449 FLNSDRKIQS
-459 RTKTIRTLIGEAS
+459 RTKTIRNLIGEAS

-498 YEHKIERRMEDAV
+498 YEHKIERQMEDAV

-543 DPELGFLSPAK
+543 DPELGLLSPVK
-554 FIPLFEKNGF
+554 FISIFEKNGF

-603 EDKINNFISR
+603 NDKINNFISR
-613 FVSTFNKYNLS
+613 FITTFNKYHLS

-632 VEESVASDKIILQ
+632 LEQSVADEKIVLQ

-664 KGESSLNMLSSVPI
+664 SGESSLNMLSSIPI

-748 NDFIQFVKD
+748 SDFIHFVKE

>member
-1 MKILNKFR
+1 MKILNKLR

-18 YFFFISCVII
+18 YFFFFSCVII
-28 IVATLIWL
+28 IVSTLIAL
-36 SNYSI
+36 SNYTI

-61 AYSHVTTV
+61 AYSHVTTG

-84 TTLVNGT
+84 NTIINGT
-91 TAEITDFLVKN
+91 KEEIADFLLTNHK
-102 NQLKPDFLLNI
+102 LKPDFLINI
-113 FYADINGDLVTSERK
+113 FYADINGNLVTSEGK
-128 YANVSDREYFIP
+128 HANVSDREYFLP
-140 VINAKSGEFIV
+140 AINGKPGNFIT

-156 SKTSRKMTVHIVTPV
+156 SKTSGKMTVHIVTPV
-171 FDKAGKCKGLIGSAV
+171 FDNNGKCKGLIGSGLD
-186 ELSTLHNILN
+186 LSILHNILN

-211 KGVYLSHPN
+211 KGIYLSHPK
-220 TEYIMNIFIPK
+220 TEYVMNIFIPQ
-231 DDEYKEL
+231 DEEYKEL
-238 SSLKLAQQRHG
+238 SSLMLAQKRHG

-254 SADKKDVYVFLDPID
+254 SADKKEVYVFLDPID
-269 QTDWTIGVSVPE
+269 QTEWTIGVSVPE

-292 GIQLTIIFVLIIEI
+292 TIQLTIIFVLIIEI
-306 LVFIILGVIY
+306 LVFIILDVIY
-316 ITIISGSYDP
+316 ITIIAGSYDK

-340 RKMLKQFEGSG
+340 RKMLKKYKGSS

-378 IKFANLLKGETL
+378 VKFAKLLKDETL
-390 KFNGL
+390 KFDAI

-407 AKIEND
+407 AKTVKPSIAIE
-413 SNGKTVAMEKASKS
+413 KVSKS

-434 LKSKDIHVVAKYGIT
+434 LKTKDIHVVAKYGIT
-449 FLNPDRKIQS
+449 FLNSDRKIQS
-459 RTKTIRTLIGEAS
+459 RTKTIRNLIGEAS

-498 YEHKIERRMEDAV
+498 YEHKIERQMEEAV

-543 DPELGFLSPAK
+543 DPELGLLSPIK
-554 FIPLFEKNGF
+554 FIPIFEKNGF

-603 EDKINNFISR
+603 NDKINNFISR
-613 FVSTFNKYNLS
+613 FITTFNKYHLS

-632 VEESVASDKIILQ
+632 LEQSVADEKIVLQ

-664 KGESSLNMLSSVPI
+664 SGESSLNMLSSIPI

-748 NDFIQFVKD
+748 NDFIQFVKE

>member
-1 MKILNKFR
+1 MKILNKLR

-18 YFFFISCVII
+18 YFFFFSCVII
-28 IVATLIWL
+28 IVSTLIAL
-36 SNYSI
+36 SNYTI

-61 AYSHVTTV
+61 AYSHVTTG

-84 TTLVNGT
+84 NTIINGT
-91 TAEITDFLVKN
+91 KEEIADFLLTNHK
-102 NQLKPDFLLNI
+102 LKPDFLINI
-113 FYADINGDLVTSERK
+113 FYADINGNLVTSEGK
-128 YANVSDREYFIP
+128 HANVSDREYFLP
-140 VINAKSGEFIV
+140 AINGKSGNFIT

-156 SKTSRKMTVHIVTPV
+156 SKTSGKMTVHIVTPV
-171 FDKAGKCKGLIGSAV
+171 FDNNGKCKGLIGSGLD
-186 ELSTLHNILN
+186 LSILHNILN

-211 KGVYLSHPN
+211 KGIYLSHPK
-220 TEYIMNIFIPK
+220 TEYVMNIFIPQ
-231 DDEYKEL
+231 DEEYKEL
-238 SSLKLAQQRHG
+238 SSLMLAQKRHG

-254 SADKKDVYVFLDPID
+254 SADKKEVYVFLDPID
-269 QTDWTIGVSVPE
+269 QTEWTIGVSVPE

-292 GIQLTIIFVLIIEI
+292 TIQLTIIFVLIIEI
-306 LVFIILGVIY
+306 LVFIILDVIY
-316 ITIISGSYDP
+316 ITIIAGSYDK

-340 RKMLKQFEGSG
+340 RKMLKKYKGSS

-378 IKFANLLKGETL
+378 VKFAKLLKDETL
-390 KFNGL
+390 KFDAI

-407 AKIEND
+407 AKTVKPSIAIE
-413 SNGKTVAMEKASKS
+413 KVSKS

-434 LKSKDIHVVAKYGIT
+434 LKTKDIHVVAKYGIT
-449 FLNPDRKIQS
+449 FLNSDRKIQS
-459 RTKTIRTLIGEAS
+459 RTKTIRNLIGEAS

-498 YEHKIERRMEDAV
+498 YEHKIERQMEEAV

-543 DPELGFLSPAK
+543 DPELGLLSPIK
-554 FIPLFEKNGF
+554 FIPIFEKNGF

-603 EDKINNFISR
+603 NDKINNFISR
-613 FVSTFNKYNLS
+613 FITTFNKYRLS

-632 VEESVASDKIILQ
+632 LEQSVADEKIVLQ

-664 KGESSLNMLSSVPI
+664 SGESSLNMLSSIPI

-748 NDFIQFVKD
+748 SDFIQFVKE

>member
-1 MKILNKFR
+1 MKILNKLMK
-9 QKNKIQKIK
+9 KNKVQKIK
-18 YFFFISCVII
+18 YLFFILCI
-28 IVATLIWL
+28 IVVVSTLFAL

-41 LYTKKITQEQYESDY
+41 SYTKKITQEQYESDY
-56 MSIAQ
+56 ISIAQ
-61 AYSHVTTV
+61 AYSHVTTG
-69 FLNQAETAL
+69 FLNQAKTAL

-84 TTLVNGT
+84 DILINGT
-91 TAEITDFLVKN
+91 KDEITRFLVKN
-102 NQLKPDFLLNI
+102 HKLKPNFLLNM
-113 FYADINGDLVTSERK
+113 FYADKEGNLVTSENK
-128 YANVSDREYFIP
+128 HANISDREYFIP
-140 VINAKSGEFIV
+140 VLNEKPGNFIV
-151 GNAVY
+151 GNALY
-156 SKTSRKMTVHIVTPV
+156 SKTSGKMTVHIVTPV
-171 FDKAGKCKGLIGSAV
+171 FDKAGKCKGLIGSGV
-186 ELSTLHNILN
+186 ELSTLHDILN
-196 NVKIKTKGEAFILDK
+196 NVKIKTKGEAFIIDK

-220 TEYIMNIFIPK
+220 TEYMMNIFIPK

-292 GIQLTIIFVLIIEI
+292 GIQFTIIFVLIIEI

-340 RKMLKQFEGSG
+340 RKMLKQFEGSR
-351 FILIDADLRGFKFI
+351 FILISADLRGFKFI
-365 NQTYGEEAANQIL
+365 NQTYGEETANQIL
-378 IKFANLLKGETL
+378 IKFANLLKDETL

-407 AKIEND
+407 AKIEKA
-413 SNGKTVAMEKASKS
+413 SIAMEKASKS

-434 LKSKDIHVVAKYGIT
+434 LKSKDIHAVAKYGIR
-449 FLNPDRKIQS
+449 FLNSDRKIQS
-459 RTKTIRTLIGEAS
+459 RTKTIRNLIGEAS

-498 YEHKIERRMEDAV
+498 YEHKIERQMEDAV

-543 DPELGFLSPAK
+543 DPELGLLSPAK

-603 EDKINNFISR
+603 QINNFISR
-613 FVSTFNKYNLS
+613 FISTFNKYNLS

-632 VEESVASDKIILQ
+632 VEQSVAEDKIILQ
-645 KVIDALHNNGFSIA
+645 KVIDALHNKGFSIA

-664 KGESSLNMLSSVPI
+664 SGESSLNMLNSIPI

-714 TVFEG
+714 TIFEG

>member
-61 AYSHVTTV
+61 AYSHVTTG

-151 GNAVY
+151 GNSAY
-156 SKTSRKMTVHIVTPV
+156 SKTSGVMTVHIVTPV
-171 FDKAGKCKGLIGSAV
+171 FDKNEKCKGLIGGAV
-186 ELSTLHNILN
+186 ELSTLHDILN

-407 AKIEND
+407 AKIENN
-413 SNGKTVAMEKASKS
+413 STAKTVAMEKASKS

-449 FLNPDRKIQS
+449 FLNSDRKIQS

-603 EDKINNFISR
+603 QDKINNFISR

-632 VEESVASDKIILQ
+632 VEESVANDKIILQ
-645 KVIDALHNNGFSIA
+645 QVIDALHNNGFSIA

-664 KGESSLNMLSSVPI
+664 KGESSLNMLSSIPI

>member
-61 AYSHVTTV
+61 AYSHVTTG

-151 GNAVY
+151 GNSAY
-156 SKTSRKMTVHIVTPV
+156 SKTSGVMTVHIVTPV
-171 FDKAGKCKGLIGSAV
+171 FDKNEKCKGLIGGAV
-186 ELSTLHNILN
+186 ELSTLHDILN

-407 AKIEND
+407 AKIENN

-449 FLNPDRKIQS
+449 FLNSDRKIQS

-485 FEIYSPRIEEKIN
+485 FEIYSPKIEEKIN

-603 EDKINNFISR
+603 NDKINNFISR

-632 VEESVASDKIILQ
+632 VEESVANDKIILQ
-645 KVIDALHNNGFSIA
+645 QVIDALHNNGFSIA

-664 KGESSLNMLSSVPI
+664 KGESSLNMLSSIPI

>member
-18 YFFFISCVII
+18 YFLFISCVII

-61 AYSHVTTV
+61 AYSHVTTG

-78 TIFANH
+78 NIFANH
-84 TTLVNGT
+84 DILINGT
-91 TAEITDFLVKN
+91 KDEITRFLVKN
-102 NQLKPDFLLNI
+102 HKLKPNFLLNM
-113 FYADINGDLVTSERK
+113 FYADKEGNLVTSENK
-128 YANVSDREYFIP
+128 HANISDREYFIP
-140 VINAKSGEFIV
+140 ALNEKPGNFIV

-156 SKTSRKMTVHIVTPV
+156 SKTSGKMTVHIVAPV

-196 NVKIKTKGEAFILDK
+196 NVKIKTKGEAFIIDK

-220 TEYIMNIFIPK
+220 TEFIMNMFIPK
-231 DDEYKEL
+231 DSDYKEL
-238 SSLKLAQQRHG
+238 SSKKLAEQQHG

-254 SADKKDVYVFLDPID
+254 SADKKDVYVFLDAID
-269 QTDWTIGVSVPE
+269 KTDWTIGISVPE
-281 EEIFKLYKKLK
+281 EEIFRLYKKLK
-292 GIQLTIIFVLIIEI
+292 GIQSTIIFVLIIEI

-316 ITIISGSYDP
+316 ITIISGNYDP

-407 AKIEND
+407 AKIETP
-413 SNGKTVAMEKASKS
+413 SIAMEKASKS
-427 IEKIAKE
+427 IEEIAKE

-449 FLNPDRKIQS
+449 FLNPDRKIHS
-459 RTKTIRTLIGEAS
+459 RTKTIRNLIGEAS

-485 FEIYSPRIEEKIN
+485 FEIYSSKIEEKIN
-498 YEHKIERRMEDAV
+498 YEHKIERQMEDAV

-537 VRWNSS
+537 VRWHSS
-543 DPELGFLSPAK
+543 DPELGLLSPVK

-603 EDKINNFISR
+603 NDKIDNFISR
-613 FVSTFNKYNLS
+613 FIATFNKYNLS

-632 VEESVASDKIILQ
+632 LEQSVANEKIILQ
-645 KVIDALHNNGFSIA
+645 QVIDALHNKGFSIA

-664 KGESSLNMLSSVPI
+664 SGESSLNMLSSIPI

>member
-1 MKILNKFR
+1 MKILNKLMK
-9 QKNKIQKIK
+9 KNKVQKIK
-18 YFFFISCVII
+18 YLFLILCI
-28 IVATLIWL
+28 IVVVSTLFAL

-41 LYTKKITQEQYESDY
+41 SYTKKVTQEQYESDY

-61 AYSHVTTV
+61 AYSHVTTG
-69 FLNQAETAL
+69 FLNQARTAL
-78 TIFANH
+78 TIFASH
-84 TTLVNGT
+84 DTTVNGT
-91 TAEITDFLVKN
+91 TEEIALFLAN
-102 NQLKPDFLLNI
+102 NHQQKPDFLLNLFFSDKDGNI
-113 FYADINGDLVTSERK
+113 YTSEK
-128 YANVSDREYFIP
+128 KHANIAERDYFIQGIKEKKGNF
-140 VINAKSGEFIV
+140 VI
-151 GNAVY
+151 GNSVY
-156 SKTSRKMTVHIVTPV
+156 SKTSGRMTVHIATPI
-171 FDKAGKCKGLIGSAV
+171 FDNSGACKGIIGGAI
-186 ELSTLHNILN
+186 ELSALHNILS
-196 NVKIKTKGEAFILDK
+196 NVKMKTKGEAFIIDK

-220 TEYIMNIFIPK
+220 TEFIMNMFIPK
-231 DDEYKEL
+231 DSDYKEL
-238 SSLKLAQQRHG
+238 SSKKLAEQQHG

-254 SADKKDVYVFLDPID
+254 SADKKDVYVFLDAID
-269 QTDWTIGVSVPE
+269 KTDWTIGISVPE
-281 EEIFKLYKKLK
+281 EEIFRLYKKLK
-292 GIQLTIIFVLIIEI
+292 GIQSTIIFVLIIEI

-316 ITIISGSYDP
+316 ITIISGNYDP

-378 IKFANLLKGETL
+378 IKFANLLKDETL

-407 AKIEND
+407 AKIETP
-413 SNGKTVAMEKASKS
+413 SIAMEKASKS

-449 FLNPDRKIQS
+449 FLNPDRKIHS
-459 RTKTIRTLIGEAS
+459 RTKTIRNLIGEAS

-485 FEIYSPRIEEKIN
+485 FEIYSSKIEEKIN
-498 YEHKIERRMEDAV
+498 YEHKIERQMEDAV

-537 VRWNSS
+537 VRWHSS
-543 DPELGFLSPAK
+543 DPELGLLSPVK

-603 EDKINNFISR
+603 NDKIDNFISR
-613 FVSTFNKYNLS
+613 FIATFNKYNLS

-632 VEESVASDKIILQ
+632 LEQSVANEKIILQ
-645 KVIDALHNNGFSIA
+645 QVIDALHNKGFSIA

-664 KGESSLNMLSSVPI
+664 SGESSLNMLSSIPI

-748 NDFIQFVKD
+748 SDFIQFVKD